1 MSNFTRSRSDLSES
15 SSDSTVSSK
24 TGGSLSSGSM
34 LSDEMQSSRYSTDS
48 QSSGDDTIDGEAQSS
63 GDDTID
69 DGGAKKERQV
79 LVEKVLA
86 GSATMT
92 RETAA
97 RLDIDVLKT
106 MLADQAERLQ
116 QMRSPVISRFV
127 YEGDMYGRADAQ
139 KDINKIERLQY
150 DEAFRDKFF
159 TPDVQT
165 DGRVISEVEQD
176 IEELRQ
182 EIEEEKD
189 ECKIDENT
197 ILSAIMTETETGWA
211 TTIQTVATELKV
223 RFPVKDA
230 TSAQEIYGIT
240 AYPEESKDIGK
251 YLVLLHKEIN
261 DLLNPT
267 KSMKDTTPQAV
278 RRYIY
283 LVTILYMVLNNKEFK
298 EKTTEAFF
306 MQNVLLANT
315 YRRHV
320 NDLLRKDNTKPQLLV
335 QAMQLG
341 TVAIA
346 NLAVLYKTKQAEQ
359 AAKDPKVLMPTATN
373 WLATFYNAIA
383 SAASDTG

>member
-1 MSNFTRSRSDLSES
+1 M
-15 SSDSTVSSK
+15 
-24 TGGSLSSGSM
+24 
-34 LSDEMQSSRYSTDS
+34 
-48 QSSGDDTIDGEAQSS
+48 I
-63 GDDTID
+63 
-69 DGGAKKERQV
+69 
-79 LVEKVLA
+79 EKVLA

-127 YEGDMYGRADAQ
+127 YEGDMYARADAQ

-189 ECKIDENT
+189 ECKIDENS

-211 TTIQTVATELKV
+211 TTIETVATELKV
-223 RFPVKDA
+223 KFPVKKA
-230 TSAQEIYGIT
+230 KSAQEIYGIK
-240 AYPEESKDIGK
+240 APPAESENIGK
-251 YLVLLHKEIN
+251 YLVLLHEEIN

-267 KSMKDTTPQAV
+267 KSMKDISQAV

-283 LVTILYMVLNNKEFK
+283 LVTNLYVVLNQIKKVK
-298 EKTTEAFF
+298 EKTTEALF

-320 NDLLRKDNTKPQLLV
+320 NDLLRKDDTKPQLLV

-346 NLAVLYKTKQAEQ
+346 NLAVLYKTKQAKQ
-359 AAKDPKVLMPTATN
+359 AEVPVPTATD
-373 WLATFYNAIA
+373 WLKTFYNAIKT
-383 SAASDTG
+383 AADSNTA

>member
-267 KSMKDTTPQAV
+267 KSMKDTTLGQAV

-346 NLAVLYKTKQAEQ
+346 NLAVLYKTKQDNDNKAVFP
-359 AAKDPKVLMPTATN
+359 DGNT
-373 WLATFYNAIA
+373 WLETFYKAMG
-383 SAASDTG
+383 SAASMTG

>member
-346 NLAVLYKTKQAEQ
+346 NLAVLYKTKQDNDNKAVFP
-359 AAKDPKVLMPTATN
+359 DGNT
-373 WLATFYNAIA
+373 WLETFYKAMG
-383 SAASDTG
+383 SAASMTG

>member
-1 MSNFTRSRSDLSES
+1 
-15 SSDSTVSSK
+15 
-24 TGGSLSSGSM
+24 M